1 MKKIDFLII
10 GQGLA
15 GSLLGWELIQRGF
28 SVVIVDH
35 GMENA
40 SKVAAG
46 LINPI
51 TGMRF
56 VKSDD
61 VDTLLPAAR
70 NCYRRLEA
78 HFHQSFFF
86 EKPMVRILK
95 GETEVEWAKKRL
107 KNRDYEPYIAHLET
121 RENQIEPLTSP
132 FGYLEQRQTGY
143 LLTRPLLNALLEY
156 FISRQSY
163 LESDFN
169 YHEIELE
176 PHLKWKDFNPG
187 QVIFCE
193 GYRATQNPWFSWL
206 PFQPVKGEILT
217 LQHETT
223 LPDMIL
229 NYGNWLIPL
238 GSNQIKIGATYD
250 REHLNTEV
258 TQEAK
263 DELLLKLGQLSPGLA
278 NASVIKHEANV
289 RPGTLDRNPFIG
301 RHPNFPELMI
311 FNGFGSKGSLQ
322 IPWYS
327 CHFADHLL
335 NDSSLIRT
343 CNIHRYA
350 KTYLTT

>member
-1 MKKIDFLII
+1 MNKIDFLII

-28 SVVIVDH
+28 AVLIVDN

-78 HFHQSFFF
+78 HFHQSFFI
-86 EKPMVRILK
+86 EKPMVRIFN
-95 GETEVEWAKKRL
+95 GETEVVGARKRL
-107 KNRDYEPYIAHLET
+107 KNRDYEPYIAHLEP
-121 RENQIEPLTSP
+121 RENQMEPISSP
-132 FGYLEQRQTGY
+132 FGFLEQRQTGY
-143 LLTRPLLNALLEY
+143 LLTRPLLNSLRDY
-156 FISRQSY
+156 FNSHESY
-163 LESDFN
+163 LRSDFN
-169 YHEIELE
+169 YNEIELE
-176 PHLKWKDFNPG
+176 PHLKWRDLNPG
-187 QVIFCE
+187 QIIFCE
-193 GYRATQNPWFSWL
+193 GYRAIQNPWFSWL

-217 LQHETT
+217 LEHETT
-223 LPDMIL
+223 IPDKIL

-238 GSNQIKIGATYD
+238 TSNQIKIGATYD

-263 DELLLKLGQLSPGLA
+263 DELLARLGQLSAELT
-278 NASVIKHEANV
+278 NTSVINHEANV

-301 RHPNFPELMI
+301 RHPKLSNLFI

-322 IPWYS
+322 IPWFSY
-327 CHFADHLL
+327 HFAEYLL
-335 NDSSLIRT
+335 NGSPLIRT
-343 CNIHRYA
+343 CNIHRYVA
-350 KTYLTT
+350 THLTN